1 MKKRFLLR
9 RGMLCGVLAF
19 FFLLCLG
26 FNSEAFA
33 RAGKGKSSKS
43 GASSSS
49 KSYQQTPSSTPSSP
63 QKNYQQQSK
72 QPQPQPPL
80 FPAASPPPSGT
91 KTGFFSGFAGG
102 VTGAVLGGMLFHILG
117 ITVPGWGAEFGMVDI
132 FLILFILGIIFYER
146 KRLRNWRATKAAATR
161 AGRSP
166 YSDPSRTAGGNRRFP
181 ITDKRWPA
189 RPPRIG

>member
-1 MKKRFLLR
+1 
-9 RGMLCGVLAF
+9 
-19 FFLLCLG
+19 
-26 FNSEAFA
+26 
-33 RAGKGKSSKS
+33 
-43 GASSSS
+43 
-49 KSYQQTPSSTPSSP
+49 
-63 QKNYQQQSK
+63 
-72 QPQPQPPL
+72 L

-132 FLILFILGIIFYER
+132 FLILFILGIIFYEM

-166 YSDPSRTAGGNRRFP
+166 YSSTYPGRTTGGSRRDSYMDQRR
-181 ITDKRWPA
+181 PA
-189 RPPRIG
+189 RPPGIR